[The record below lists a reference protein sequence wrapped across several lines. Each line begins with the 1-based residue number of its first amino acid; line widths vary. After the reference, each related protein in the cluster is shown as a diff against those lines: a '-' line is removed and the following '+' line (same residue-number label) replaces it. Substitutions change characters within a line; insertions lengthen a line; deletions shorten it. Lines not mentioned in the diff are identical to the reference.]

1 MTQFS
6 GYAKYYDDMYVQKP
20 YEQEVD
26 QLEKFWAQHSPHPVK
41 NILSLGCGTGT
52 YEIILAKRGYQVT
65 GVDIS
70 VEMLLMAKQK
80 IAEANVT
87 DQVILQQGDVRELKD
102 YGDFD
107 AVIMMFN
114 IAGYLHTPADLT
126 QLSINVAHN
135 LKSGGTFIFDAWNE
149 PAVVADPPTDRTK
162 VVAKDRGQITRVT
175 KGFLDNSA
183 KLVKIIF
190 EVSEEIDGQIT
201 NSVSEDH
208 PMRYW
213 DIPELTLAL
222 KAGGL
227 NVVSTTSFANPKE
240 PASAHEWDMYVVA
253 AKI

>member
-6 GYAKYYDDMYVQKP
+6 GYAKYYDDMYGQKP

-26 QLEKFWAQHSPHPVK
+26 QLEKFWAKHSPHPVK
-41 NILSLGCGTGT
+41 KILSLGCGTGT

-70 VEMLLMAKQK
+70 SEMLEVAKQK
-80 IAEANVT
+80 ILVANVSEK
-87 DQVILQQGDVRELKD
+87 INLLQGDIRELKD

-114 IAGYLHTPADLT
+114 IVGYLHTPADLAK
-126 QLSINVAHN
+126 LSSNVAHN
-135 LKSGGTFIFDAWNE
+135 LKPGGTFIFDAWNE

-162 VVAKDRGQITRVT
+162 IVAKDRGQITRVT
-175 KGFLDNSA
+175 KGFLETSA
-183 KLVKIIF
+183 KLVKIKF
-190 EVSEEIDGQIT
+190 EVSEEMDGQIT

-213 DIPELTLAL
+213 DIPELTTAIKL
-222 KAGGL
+222 GGL
-227 NVVSTTSFANPKE
+227 NVLSTTSFANPDQ
-240 PASAHEWDMYVVA
+240 PASVHEWDMYVVA